1 MALMR
6 ATLQVV
12 SACIVAGQDDKF
24 FGFLPGEDTLNLG
37 LNYVLGPNIQ
47 TQYCT
52 RQEKTDSVDEVYTTC
67 KTFCGKG
74 NIALLLGLPA
84 WGINQTDMD
93 SICLGA
99 HGMDNLFG
107 KYDAKAMSTCKE
119 GRSALERIQLRI
131 AELVSEQRLLQDEQ
145 TRFRTQ
151 TRLKTAEL
159 VAKLSDDE
167 TTAAMLD
174 YTRSERP
181 KEYLLMVEAYMND
194 TLKSGSHKTELVAQ
208 LTELSKAAEQLDIS
222 LARDVPLLEAYA
234 DKCGDP
240 ILMVGSGDEYL
251 MDICN
256 QQTSEAVYQEEG
268 QHVGCCCGVAPA
280 AIADDAPWN
289 IPADINGRRLQ
300 SNKLFDTCAEAEKL
314 AKARSD
320 VLRAIVQET
329 EIGKQTLQEQ
339 QAALQEAYPEYFA
352 RCDSS
357 RRLDSNHDELTV
369 SNITAERKL
378 ADVLTCSPPAFSASE
393 SPDNDSPDILKVAFW
408 KHTETAYCKDSPDM
422 PNASEGQTE
431 GARWA
436 QYLSSVCS
444 DFCGGEAVSLLL
456 GNGAVGF
463 DKADMDSMCVDS
475 TLLESNDAKVDDC
488 HDKAKAMQGVEIKI
502 AALVAAV
509 DVVNTRRVQYEA
521 VVRKSIDEM
530 KKQIE
535 ERGEKVLMDAR
546 WNEKAQ
552 KYNELLNA
560 AAAEAAASSAA
571 SLAFKKALKNMK
583 DAANELMTIL
593 RSAIP
598 AYKEFIT
605 GDCGNVFLGKG
616 VQKEYL
622 LDLCSQNS
630 VACIEEKRSS
640 HAGCCCAYT
649 PHMAVGKQNIE
660 SATIPGI
667 STGTLVDSEA
677 FVASRRLA
685 EATAPFDICG
695 EAHNVAINAILEAQ
709 KDIKLVQGD
718 DLLNDRIAVLKA
730 SYPGYD
736 FCWLSE
742 YTPPASPT
750 PSPTPPSP
758 TPPSPTSPTP
768 PTPTPPSPT
777 PTSPS
782 PSSTGKEP
790 EEADGAALAHGF
802 TGGAFL
808 WVMLHFQVL

>member
-1 MALMR
+1 MAVLR
-6 ATLQVV
+6 ASLQVI
-12 SACIVAGQDDKF
+12 SACIVAGQDNNFDFMAGK
-24 FGFLPGEDTLNLG
+24 DTLGLG
-37 LNYVLGPNIQ
+37 LDYVLGPNLQ
-47 TQYCT
+47 TQFCS
-52 RQEKTDSVDEVYTTC
+52 RQEKTDTVDEVYTTC

-84 WGINQTDMD
+84 WGLNQSDMD

-107 KYDAKAMSTCKE
+107 KYDAVSMENCKA
-119 GRSALERIQLRI
+119 GRTALDRIQQRI
-131 AELVSEQRLLQDEQ
+131 AELVAEQKLLRDEQ
-145 TRFRTQ
+145 TRFRTVTQ
-151 TRLKTAEL
+151 ELSKDEFTGRMLEYTRTQRPKQYLQLVDDLLKTGSN
-159 VAKLSDDE
+159 KSD
-167 TTAAMLD
+167 
-174 YTRSERP
+174 
-181 KEYLLMVEAYMND
+181 
-194 TLKSGSHKTELVAQ
+194 LVAQ
-208 LTELSKAAEQLDIS
+208 LHKLAGAAEQLDVD
-222 LARDVPLLEAYA
+222 LTRDLPFLEAYA
-234 DKCGDP
+234 EQCGDP
-240 ILMVGSGDEYL
+240 ALMVGTGNQYL
-251 MDICN
+251 MDICK
-256 QQTSEAVYQEEG
+256 QTSEDIYKKEG
-268 QHVGCCCGVAPA
+268 QHIGCCCGIAPA
-280 AIADDAPWN
+280 AIADDEPWN
-289 IPADINGRRLQ
+289 IPAGINGRRLQ
-300 SNKLFDTCAEAEKL
+300 SGKLFDICAEAEKL

-422 PNASEGQTE
+422 PNAAEGQTE

-488 HDKAKAMQGVEIKI
+488 HDKAKAMQSVEIKI

-552 KYNELLNA
+552 KYNELLKS
-560 AAAEAAASSAA
+560 AAAEAAKTSAS
-571 SLAFKKALKNMK
+571 SLAFKQALTNMK
-583 DAANELMTIL
+583 KSADELTATL
-593 RSAIP
+593 ATALP
-598 AYKEFIT
+598 AYQEFLT

-616 VQKEYL
+616 RQDEYL

-630 VACIEEKRSS
+630 IACIEEQRSA

-649 PHMAVGKQNIE
+649 PHMAVGKKSLE

-667 STGTLVDSEA
+667 SKGALLDSEA
-677 FVASRRLA
+677 FVAARRLA
-685 EATAPFDICG
+685 EASAPFDVCG
-695 EAHNVAINAILEAQ
+695 EAYNGAYTSILAAQ
-709 KDIKLVQGD
+709 KDIQNLQAS
-718 DLLNDRIAVLKA
+718 DLLDSRIDALR
-730 SYPGYD
+730 STYPDYD
-736 FCWLSE
+736 FCWLSAPS
-742 YTPPASPT
+742 TSPPPDTT
-750 PSPTPPSP
+750 PSPP
-758 TPPSPTSPTP
+758 P

-777 PTSPS
+777 PTPPSPTPSAPSPS
-782 PSSTGKEP
+782 PSPSQSENSAVLTHGLTGV
-790 EEADGAALAHGF
+790 
-802 TGGAFL
+802 AFL
-808 WVMLHFQVL
+808 LAVLLFQLL